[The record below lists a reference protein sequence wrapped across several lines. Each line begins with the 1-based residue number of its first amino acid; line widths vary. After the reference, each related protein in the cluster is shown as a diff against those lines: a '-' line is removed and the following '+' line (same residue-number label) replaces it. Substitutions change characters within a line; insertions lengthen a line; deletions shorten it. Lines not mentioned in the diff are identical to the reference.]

1 MNAVNEGSVG
11 LLVVH
16 GVGRQKEGESSAK
29 LIEGLSRMDGVEIG
43 TSEDV
48 LRIDGTDVRVF
59 EVYWADLLTG
69 AEIERTFDSRDLQT
83 VAWFPWFNRVR
94 GIYKDGDY
102 RWGTT
107 LLWTFFLPIASFLSW
122 LGLQG
127 AGLLVKLGEAF
138 VRVAREIGAVFD
150 RGRGQSSEPER
161 IKDTKRET
169 KALSWKGALQTAQEA
184 KDEYTTVD
192 SLMDD
197 YAGDVF
203 TYVDSAGEAFKKD
216 KPIPGNLRLV
226 FGKIVGR
233 FNKQLLAAHKKCG
246 RIQILAHSLGT
257 VVSYHG
263 LFGMKGRYLD
273 GDEGPEL
280 EEARAKVEH
289 LYTLGSPL
297 EKFRFFWPRLIQPT
311 TSLGDGCRW
320 DNFVSRFD
328 PIAGTLRRFG
338 EVENHYL
345 LGGGFIT
352 GHIVYERN
360 EKFLKQLSRGLT
372 NDDSLDLRIERTQ
385 GEALKDVSML
395 VGESIAAP
403 VALAVSI
410 GIGTGLIMVTAM
422 AVPFLASKVI
432 ALLGN
437 AQLAQE
443 VSEKGG
449 LGFIVMFV
457 AVMFCLGPLS
467 KGSTV
472 HKQNRLSGKPS
483 NGSTQT

>member
-203 TYVDSAGEAFKKD
+203 TYVDSAGEAFKED
-216 KPIPGNLRLV
+216 KPR
-226 FGKIVGR
+226 
-233 FNKQLLAAHKKCG
+233 
-246 RIQILAHSLGT
+246 
-257 VVSYHG
+257 
-263 LFGMKGRYLD
+263 
-273 GDEGPEL
+273 
-280 EEARAKVEH
+280 
-289 LYTLGSPL
+289 
-297 EKFRFFWPRLIQPT
+297 QP
-311 TSLGDGCRW
+311 
-320 DNFVSRFD
+320 
-328 PIAGTLRRFG
+328 A
-338 EVENHYL
+338 
-345 LGGGFIT
+345 
-352 GHIVYERN
+352 
-360 EKFLKQLSRGLT
+360 
-372 NDDSLDLRIERTQ
+372 
-385 GEALKDVSML
+385 
-395 VGESIAAP
+395 
-403 VALAVSI
+403 
-410 GIGTGLIMVTAM
+410 TGLWKDSRPLQQAVTRC
-422 AVPFLASKVI
+422 
-432 ALLGN
+432 
-437 AQLAQE
+437 AQE
-443 VSEKGG
+443 MWPHTDTRSQPRYGRVIPRAIWHE
-449 LGFIVMFV
+449 
-457 AVMFCLGPLS
+457 
-467 KGSTV
+467 GSLP
-472 HKQNRLSGKPS
+472 RWR
-483 NGSTQT
+483 